1 MKILKKGELT
11 MDFVKVLEDWLADPA
26 NADNYFYNIVEVL
39 TGIIAFI
46 ASL

>member
-1 MKILKKGELT
+1 
-11 MDFVKVLEDWLADPA
+11 MDFVQVLKDWLADEK

-39 TGIIAFI
+39 TGIIEFI